1 MLWVDFS
8 IEQSDSRCRLN
19 PQLERQTNIFIV
31 RVWREYLVCEAPVL
45 RGEVED
51 LTHHERHPFS
61 GIQELEQLVRDGCMP
76 DGTDAPVDL
85 HQAHG

>member
-1 MLWVDFS
+1 MLWVVFS
-8 IEQSDSRCRLN
+8 TGQCVSRCRLN
-19 PQLERQTNIFIV
+19 PQLERQTNIFVV
-31 RVWREYLVCEAPVL
+31 RIWREYLTGEHPVL

-51 LTHHERHPFS
+51 LALHERHPFAD
-61 GIQELEQLVRDGCMP
+61 IYELERIVRAGCLP